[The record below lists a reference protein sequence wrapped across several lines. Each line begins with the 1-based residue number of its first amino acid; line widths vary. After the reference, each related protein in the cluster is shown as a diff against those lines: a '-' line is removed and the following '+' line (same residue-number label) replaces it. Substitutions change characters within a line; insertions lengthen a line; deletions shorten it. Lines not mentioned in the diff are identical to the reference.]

1 MNYLFT
7 KSVIYYVQNETINL
21 IFNRNK
27 VKLGQFQEWGR
38 NTMRLYTAMC
48 NLIYLNEKGVRRET
62 FQLFEDHS
70 TLESWSAYGD
80 LVRIHDI
87 KQTNRKNLLIG
98 ILSFKNL
105 CTKDSAT

>member
-27 VKLGQFQEWGR
+27 VKLGQFQERGR
-38 NTMRLYTAMC
+38 GTMTPYTVMR

-70 TLESWSAYGD
+70 TLGSWSAYGD
-80 LVRIHDI
+80 LVRIQNI
-87 KQTNRKNLLIG
+87 KPTNRK
-98 ILSFKNL
+98 ILFI
-105 CTKDSAT
+105 CI